1 MAFLE
6 FLKIYFLGF
15 YFVLG
20 FAGDESSE
28 YNKVEGGGRLQ
39 NSLQEDGARG
49 WPTHIRDGETTKAHE
64 KWEDAIG

>member
-1 MAFLE
+1 MW
-6 FLKIYFLGF
+6 
-15 YFVLG
+15 

-39 NSLQEDGARG
+39 NSLQEGGAWG

>member
-1 MAFLE
+1 LLVLSTVTPSKTLWVFRFETAFFSDKGMAFLE

-28 YNKVEGGGRLQ
+28 YNKVEGRGRL
-39 NSLQEDGARG
+39 
-49 WPTHIRDGETTKAHE
+49 
-64 KWEDAIG
+64 